1 VSRSR
6 LLSNRYWFTFLMVLT
21 LAMRVAVPS
30 GWMPSVGADG
40 TVITICTGTG
50 LTEVTI
56 DADGKVHRTSPH
68 DKSKADAPCAFAG
81 VGAAL
86 DVVEPVAELAAFA
99 HIHAT
104 MAQKASDIGQGLAA
118 PPPPS
123 TGPPILI

>member
-1 VSRSR
+1 
-6 LLSNRYWFTFLMVLT
+6 MVLT

-30 GWMPSVGADG
+30 GWMPSIGADG

-56 DADGKVHRTSPH
+56 DADGKIHKSSPH

-81 VGAAL
+81 VGAAI
-86 DVVEPVAELAAFA
+86 DVFDPVAALAAFG
-99 HIHAT
+99 HVDAT
-104 MAQKASDIGQGLAA
+104 TAQQASHIGQGLAA